1 MAKSYEWSL
10 IPYPYFRTFNIFTAF
25 LLNALCVG
33 IISTFANETHS
44 YFVYLEAKKYNFQ
57 KLQEQN
63 NVAGLKYNSQDDVST
78 NSIGEYDPYNFHTAL
93 YRIIRVT
100 LVSTLISFFVYVL
113 LYFIFGFGG
122 GMVSQKRQYR
132 FFSSIPG

>member
-1 MAKSYEWSL
+1 MTKSYEWSL

-25 LLNALCVG
+25 VMNALCVG

-63 NVAGLKYNSQDDVST
+63 NVAGSKYNPPDDIST
-78 NSIGEYDPYNFHTAL
+78 NSLEEYNPYDFHTAF
-93 YRIIRVT
+93 YRIISVS
-100 LVSTLISFFVYVL
+100 LVSTFISFIVYVL

-122 GMVSQKRQYR
+122 GMISMKRKFR
-132 FFSSIPG
+132 LFSSIPA